1 MDNKKI
7 INFCEFNQSNVLNEE
22 SFDLLDELFNGEDV
36 YVSADENNNIKI
48 EDNNVI
54 LYLDEDIANSVSSH
68 QNKNI
73 CEFSS
78 DYLFEYLQ
86 KNDVNLLLETA
97 EQTLNVEYDVLTNYF
112 QTYIRNWFGNVRN
125 IVNYP
130 PPKGNGVSGWLFIKN
145 KSTLKYKIIE

>member
-1 MDNKKI
+1 MSLRQLQWNLNFEEVFMDNKKI

-22 SFDLLDELFNGEDV
+22 FFDLLDEVFNGEDV
-36 YVSADENNNIKI
+36 YVSADENNNIKT

-73 CEFSS
+73 CEISS
-78 DYLFEYLQ
+78 DYLFDYLQ

-97 EQTLNVEYDVLTNYF
+97 EQSLIVEYDVLTNYF
-112 QTYIRNWFGNVRN
+112 QTYIRKLIW
-125 IVNYP
+125 
-130 PPKGNGVSGWLFIKN
+130 KC
-145 KSTLKYKIIE
+145 